1 MAGLDRV
8 DPFADAA
15 AGDEDEVSQ
24 GDIHIRLQ
32 QRSGKKALT
41 TVEGISADVDTKK
54 LLKAL
59 RKTLACNGCVVE
71 HKEYGEVL
79 QFQGDQRYAVCEFLV
94 KCGLWDNG
102 GERAEHGVVVRVR
115 HAEWNAV
122 FCVVVEVTHTRVSI
136 TAFGTDNYRIKVLT

>member
-1 MAGLDRV
+1 MLAGLDRI

-15 AGDEDEVSQ
+15 TGDEDAVSQ

-54 LLKAL
+54 LLRAM
-59 RKTLACNGCVVE
+59 RKTLACNGCVVV

-79 QFQGDQRYAVCEFLV
+79 QFQGDQRNAVCEFLV
-94 KCGLWDNG
+94 NCELAKKEALKV
-102 GERAEHGVVVRVR
+102 HG
-115 HAEWNAV
+115 
-122 FCVVVEVTHTRVSI
+122 
-136 TAFGTDNYRIKVLT
+136 D

>member
-1 MAGLDRV
+1 MLAGLDRV

-15 AGDEDEVSQ
+15 AGDEDAVSQ

-54 LLKAL
+54 LLRAM
-59 RKTLACNGCVVE
+59 RKTLACNGCVDV

-79 QFQGDQRYAVCEFLV
+79 QFQGDQRNAVCEFLV
-94 KCGLWDNG
+94 KCGLAKK
-102 GERAEHGVVVRVR
+102 EVLKVHG
-115 HAEWNAV
+115 
-122 FCVVVEVTHTRVSI
+122 
-136 TAFGTDNYRIKVLT
+136 D